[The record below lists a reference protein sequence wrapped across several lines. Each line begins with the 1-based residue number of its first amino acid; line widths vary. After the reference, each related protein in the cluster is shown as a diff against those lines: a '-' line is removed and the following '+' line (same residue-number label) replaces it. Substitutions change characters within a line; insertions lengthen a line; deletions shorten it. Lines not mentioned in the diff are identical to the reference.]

1 MVEIRGGIL
10 ALKTSDIQFH
20 RVFRKINR
28 HIKFYYFLKVQR
40 NFQTFKIIL
49 IKFSNVFCISW
60 NSMFIWSN
68 WSFFKVWIN
77 KVFKYVKLNR
87 FKKKEINFFDC
98 FYFLL
103 GLFELYKI
111 RMEIKYSS
119 LNNKRRSVNSAKS
132 FSDRFPYY

>member
-1 MVEIRGGIL
+1 MYFV
-10 ALKTSDIQFH
+10 FH
-20 RVFRKINR
+20 ETACLSEVIEVFS
-28 HIKFYYFLKVQR
+28 KFE
-40 NFQTFKIIL
+40 L
-49 IKFSNVFCISW
+49 IKFSN
-60 NSMFIWSN
+60 MSN
-68 WSFFKVWIN
+68 
-77 KVFKYVKLNR
+77 LTG
-87 FKKKEINFFDC
+87 FKKKEMNFFDC